1 MVENKITE
9 YTRQDIVDLVTS
21 GYYDKKNDKKI
32 QYFWSGRL
40 DEVSFLSR
48 LYNLQQIESTDHRF
62 KNAYGDITQHR
73 INNWDWEDD
82 WVFYDPRFGIKNLN
96 DKEFLR
102 FILEIFNPAVRD
114 ESKNWEEALE
124 KINEFLKRDGFEI
137 YESDNISG
145 RQIFQ
150 YRRYSEMKIKLESQS
165 NKHANLH
172 LIGEG
177 SYALVYYYKDDF
189 YDKKIALKRAKK
201 DLTSKELERFK
212 REFDE
217 LKSFKSPYIIDVYS
231 YNAENREYTMEY
243 MDSNLYDFIR
253 TNNDK
258 LTTTER
264 KNYVYQ
270 VLKAFKYIHS
280 KGRLHRDI
288 NPKNILIKTTFRLPD
303 ENLFTLAITGNVG
316 QEALIIVDEDVE
328 QKTSNTQ
335 AVQRFINL
343 SPDLPIADV
352 FYNDKPVVDDIDY
365 RDQTLYEYLDPGQ
378 YTVSVRGN
386 LTGNDIVTSNIQFKP
401 DRIYSIYIIG
411 NPPNIELLQSVDGN
425 TYACPQ

>member
-1 MVENKITE
+1 M
-9 YTRQDIVDLVTS
+9 
-21 GYYDKKNDKKI
+21 
-32 QYFWSGRL
+32 
-40 DEVSFLSR
+40 
-48 LYNLQQIESTDHRF
+48 
-62 KNAYGDITQHR
+62 
-73 INNWDWEDD
+73 
-82 WVFYDPRFGIKNLN
+82 N

-102 FILEIFNPAVRD
+102 FILEVFNPAVRD

-124 KINEFLKRDGFEI
+124 RINEFLKRDGFEI

-288 NPKNILIKTTFRLPD
+288 NPKNILIKIYDDVPVVKISDFGLIKQEESTLTTVNTDFKGWFNDP
-303 ENLFTLAITGNVG
+303 NLRIIGFDKYSMCHEIYALTMTIYYLMTGKTNTTNIHNTKLLDLVNKG
-316 QEALIIVDEDVE
+316 MNANPTERYKDVE
-328 QKTSNTQ
+328 
-335 AVQRFINL
+335 
-343 SPDLPIADV
+343 
-352 FYNDKPVVDDIDY
+352 
-365 RDQTLYEYLDPGQ
+365 
-378 YTVSVRGN
+378 
-386 LTGNDIVTSNIQFKP
+386 
-401 DRIYSIYIIG
+401 
-411 NPPNIELLQSVDGN
+411 ELLNDFKKI
-425 TYACPQ
+425 

>member
-1 MVENKITE
+1 MIENKITE
-9 YTRQDIVDLVTS
+9 YTRQDIVDLLTN

-62 KNAYGDITQHR
+62 RNAYGDITQHR

-96 DKEFLR
+96 DKEFLK

-145 RQIFQ
+145 RQIFK
-150 YRRYSEMKIKLESQS
+150 YRRYSEMKIKLEPPN
-165 NKHANLH
+165 NKNANLH

-177 SYALVYYYKDDF
+177 SYALVYYYKDEF
-189 YDKKIALKRAKK
+189 YDKKVALKRAKK
-201 DLTSKELERFK
+201 DLTGKELERFK
-212 REFDE
+212 REFEE

-253 TNNDK
+253 SNNDK
-258 LTTTER
+258 LTKTER
-264 KNYVYQ
+264 KGYCYQ

-288 NPKNILIKTTFRLPD
+288 NPKNILIKIYDDVQVVKISDFGLIKQEESTLTT
-303 ENLFTLAITGNVG
+303 V
-316 QEALIIVDEDVE
+316 
-328 QKTSNTQ
+328 NT
-335 AVQRFINL
+335 
-343 SPDLPIADV
+343 
-352 FYNDKPVVDDIDY
+352 
-365 RDQTLYEYLDPGQ
+365 EYVP
-378 YTVSVRGN
+378 
-386 LTGNDIVTSNIQFKP
+386 
-401 DRIYSIYIIG
+401 
-411 NPPNIELLQSVDGN
+411 
-425 TYACPQ
+425 